1 MKASTQSLTLW
12 GKRAPRHTITAI
24 MLTEDQ
30 QTIVTGSQEGPICLW
45 TLSMDLQISPRALLI
60 GHTAAVTCGLLNLH
74 NAALHCNVNPGLPIA
89 LPLHHLQCNILFFFC
104 IPQYYYSSSRM
115 VEEGW
120 LLCCGEYPDVLVV
133 DAQTLDILYKL
144 ISSDASNWISSM
156 CIVRS
161 PRIHEDSLIGIS
173 TSGVLKVWELS
184 SSIYNV
190 YEKGTAHET
199 ESRDLQCLQCQSIR
213 FCTYTERLLLIV
225 CSDFWKV
232 FDYCDFSLVCDVP
245 SEPGRCFAGGEPL
258 PANRLIVWTEDGHS
272 YIYQL
277 GLHRGVS
284 SSLQRTSANEMFSP
298 EMLCFTS
305 NNKVH
310 QGVMGFLSER
320 KEPFYKIL
328 FFGDESG
335 TITLWH
341 IPDVPV
347 SKPDGSPEGMHC
359 VRTTQDKFC
368 PPHLGLNW
376 FSISIAKGKKT
387 PAITASLYLP
397 NHNLLVCGF
406 EDGKIV
412 RTQALQAARVTLL
425 EDHGGSEARDLL
437 PQKTFQGHA
446 GSVTCLLYPHSYS
459 DSFESSW
466 LISGGQDSCVIQ
478 WDVLTSTVLHRFTLQ
493 AGPVLTLMPRTFHIR
508 ASICCLASDQSIA
521 LLNLP
526 EQTCIMHAR
535 KHLFP
540 VKTIK
545 WRPVEDFLVV
555 ECEDGS
561 VYVWEAETGALDRH
575 ETGVVAKA
583 ILRACDDS
591 RAATKPSTPA
601 GVNHPNGSKRVSFSP
616 TETAEMHSHVKPVL
630 HPFSVQSLETPCK
643 DIHILQFDVEEIL
656 ELICAQPEQEQD
668 LISSLNAPASIKRVK
683 STQRKRPVLKKIKTS
698 STLLPVNGP
707 LKDFV
712 RDHLFQNEN
721 NSCLE
726 EGTAIRKKLKSKRS
740 KRSRKQSKKRC
751 DENVAQDLA
760 HLLLSCLFPWEILQE
775 CDEFCLD
782 TLGISKPQF
791 LPSFALASKAGYM
804 SLILPGSY
812 PETENNVKD
821 NGYHNLISHKVADL
835 AKHYANSNTEEIS
848 FIESPGDLK
857 MASLRKK
864 IITYL
869 LSIVMLVSSLM
880 KPHFQREDTNKQD
893 RHHLWS
899 AFFRTGC
906 MPVSIWLPSCA
917 LHCVVLFSSWCVMV
931 IHQFGERERG

>member
-60 GHTAAVTCGLLNLH
+60 GHTEAVTCVAKARDFEKKPYVVSATINGEMSLWDVRSGECVEATKRPYTH
-74 NAALHCNVNPGLPIA
+74 RTIC
-89 LPLHHLQCNILFFFC
+89 
-104 IPQYYYSSSRM
+104 YYYSSSRM

-144 ISSDASNWISSM
+144 ISTDASNWISSM

-184 SSIYNV
+184 SSIYSV

-245 SEPGRCFAGGEPL
+245 SEPGRRFAGGEPL

-277 GLHRGVS
+277 SDRGLHRGVS

-298 EMLCFTS
+298 DMLCFTS

-347 SKPDGSPEGMHC
+347 SKPDGSPEE
-359 VRTTQDKFC
+359 T
-368 PPHLGLNW
+368 
-376 FSISIAKGKKT
+376 SIASSCSLDVSFKKFQVASICGHVSIPAEGKKT

-397 NHNLLVCGF
+397 NHHLLVCGF
-406 EDGKIV
+406 EDGKIM
-412 RTQALQAARVTLL
+412 RTHVLQAARVTLL
-425 EDHGGSEARDLL
+425 EDQQKDRL

-493 AGPVLTLMPRTFHIR
+493 AGPLLTLSVPPAECSPKVHK
-508 ASICCLASDQSIA
+508 SICCLASDQSIA

-575 ETGVVAKA
+575 ETGDLAKA
-583 ILRACDDS
+583 ILWACDDS
-591 RAATKPSTPA
+591 RAGTKPGTPA
-601 GVNHPNGSKRVSFSP
+601 GVKPQNGAKRVGSSPPASP
-616 TETAEMHSHVKPVL
+616 TETAEMHSHLAIHEPVF
-630 HPFSVQSLETPCK
+630 HPFSVQSLDTPCK

-656 ELICAQPEQEQD
+656 ELIGAQPEQEQD

-683 STQRKRPVLKKIKTS
+683 STQRKRSILKKNKTS

-726 EGTAIRKKLKSKRS
+726 EGTAIRKKSKSKRS
-740 KRSRKQSKKRC
+740 KKSRKQSKKRC
-751 DENVAQDLA
+751 DENVTRDLA
-760 HLLLSCLFPWEILQE
+760 QLLLSCLFPWEVLQE

-791 LPSFALASKAGYM
+791 LPSFALVSKAGYM

-812 PETENNVKD
+812 TEMESNVEG
-821 NGYHNLISHKVADL
+821 NGYHYLISHKVADL

-848 FIESPGDLK
+848 FIESTGDLK
-857 MASLRKK
+857 MASLQKK

-880 KPHFQREDTNKQD
+880 KLHFPERRNKQA
-893 RHHLWS
+893 RQTREVW
-899 AFFRTGC
+899 FRTIQKEEQGSFL
-906 MPVSIWLPSCA
+906 SIKC
-917 LHCVVLFSSWCVMV
+917 
-931 IHQFGERERG
+931 